1 MLGNQLLQG
10 EKVYLNA
17 ITRDDVP
24 QFGRWFGNLELLG
37 YLWTNPIFPQT
48 QEDETEWFESM
59 RKSDNFTFAIRTLHH
74 NLLIGSTSIQ
84 SLDWKNRCAM
94 FGIAIGD
101 PNYWGQGYGTDATR
115 VILRYAFLEL
125 NLHRIELNVYS
136 INTRA
141 IKSYEKVGF
150 TLEGTKR
157 QAAFRDGQ
165 YFDIYIM
172 GILRDEWRA
181 LNPQE

>member
-17 ITRDDVP
+17 ITREDIP
-24 QFGRWFGNLELLG
+24 QFGRWFGNLELLS
-37 YLWTNPIFPQT
+37 YLWTDAVFPQT
-48 QEDETEWFESM
+48 QEDETDWYERM
-59 RKSDNFTFAIRTLHH
+59 RKSDDYDFAIRALDH
-74 NLLIGSTSIQ
+74 NQLIGSISIKAP
-84 SLDWKNRCAM
+84 DWKNRSAV

-125 NLHRIELNVYS
+125 NLHRVELYVY
-136 INTRA
+136 NTNPRA

-150 TLEGTKR
+150 QLEGVKR

-165 YFDIYIM
+165 YFDIHIM
-172 GILRDEWRA
+172 GILRDEWQA
-181 LNPQE
+181 LNP